1 MTEAVARHLCVICH
15 VLSNSLFDDVARRLR
30 KLARVTNV
38 SMVENVKLDRLP
50 LVLGG
55 GMFIGIRILTAL
67 VGSRAA
73 K

>member
-1 MTEAVARHLCVICH
+1 MTEAVARHLGVICH

-30 KLARVTNV
+30 KLAGVANV
-38 SMVENVKLDRLP
+38 SMVEKAKHDRLL

-55 GMFIGIRILTAL
+55 GMFIGIGILTAL